1 MWQRLLIAQGTRIS
15 SLQLYP
21 LRRSCGALSSEH
33 CRCHLL
39 LVILRQSLSA
49 RRVWR
54 DSRCDITYQSG
65 ALPWPAR
72 PIRADPAP
80 TGYQVSVRCQSVSIC
95 LCQDIPQS
103 GRVSGDWSWIPHED
117 PDHVQPLSR
126 HSQSVRASYL
136 RVRAVRVLSALS
148 GVMSRLTG
156 NDYDVWQQTSLWPFV
171 LS

>member
-1 MWQRLLIAQGTRIS
+1 MWQRLLITQGTRIS

-54 DSRCDITYQSG
+54 DCRCDITYQSG
-65 ALPWPAR
+65 ALPWPTR

-103 GRVSGDWSWIPHED
+103 GRVSGDWSWILD
-117 PDHVQPLSR
+117 SSWRSWSR
-126 HSQSVRASYL
+126 SATE
-136 RVRAVRVLSALS
+136 SALPVRES
-148 GVMSRLTG
+148 I
-156 NDYDVWQQTSLWPFV
+156 
-171 LS
+171 LSESESSESVISSQWCHVPADR